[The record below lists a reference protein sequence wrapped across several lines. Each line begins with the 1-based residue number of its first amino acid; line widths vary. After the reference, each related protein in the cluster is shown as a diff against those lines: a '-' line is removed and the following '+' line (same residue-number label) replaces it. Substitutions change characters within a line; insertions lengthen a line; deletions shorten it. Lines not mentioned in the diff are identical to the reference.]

1 MYNMM
6 MEYYTWTRSWRQSVT
21 KTADTAG
28 RRLQQLMSP
37 AVRGWIGAGVGLHQC
52 ETASLR
58 LLSLARDVTV
68 ASILL
73 LYKLFVIT
81 YR

>member
-1 MYNMM
+1 MM
-6 MEYYTWTRSWRQSVT
+6 GECHTWTRSLLQSLT
-21 KTADTAG
+21 KTADSAG
-28 RRLQQLMSP
+28 RRLQQLISP
-37 AVRGWIGAGVGLHQC
+37 AVRGWTGAAAGLHQC
-52 ETASLR
+52 ETASLG